1 MMHRTEWE
9 KELADKL
16 RTSSVV
22 PADVHE
28 GIESLLANLPQGGRS
43 EKRRSRRPWAIVATA
58 AAAVLVAGGASLF
71 AGSDSFAETVKM
83 KLQSIFAASG
93 NPALMQEG
101 QAGEMGVLL
110 EKSDKSYTLRVHEAM
125 FDGQRLSFSYSV
137 MRPEGFPK
145 ELWVRPV
152 FELDP
157 SIKKEYPGIVMTD
170 SGETQGDAKTGIV
183 NYYFSG
189 KAPDELLLKIRVP
202 ALAVFDDPG
211 DQKLLPGD
219 WSFQLPVA
227 KQGEPVRELTGLPK
241 ADDED
246 VHFEAARVRTASR
259 STLWTFHWEYPN
271 SWLPN
276 PIREEDPRYNIRYVI
291 EAGGTRLTYISLNT
305 GGSGR
310 LKKQGKVVE
319 GFRYR
324 TDTLVT
330 EQLPKGATE
339 ATVTPILRTWTK
351 DNPAGYTEKPLEP
364 FVLRIPVPAGK

>member
-9 KELADKL
+9 KELANKL
-16 RTSSVV
+16 RRSSVV

-28 GIESLLANLPQGGRS
+28 GIESLLADLPRGGRP

-58 AAAVLVAGGASLF
+58 AAAILVAGGASLF

-101 QAGEMGVLL
+101 QAGEMGILL

-145 ELWVRPV
+145 EKWVQPT

-157 SIKKEYPGIVMTD
+157 SIKKEFPGIVMTD
-170 SGETQGDAKTGIV
+170 SGATQGDAKTGIV
-183 NYYFSG
+183 NYYFPG
-189 KAPDELLLKIRVP
+189 KAPDELLLKIKVP
-202 ALAVFDDPG
+202 AIAVFEDP
-211 DQKLLPGD
+211 DVPQRLSGD

-227 KQGEPVRELTGLPK
+227 KQGEPVQELTNLPK
-241 ADDED
+241 AED
-246 VHFEAARVRTASR
+246 GDVYLEAARVRTASR
-259 STLWTFHWEYPN
+259 STLWTFHWEFPD

-276 PIREEDPRYNIRYVI
+276 PMLEEGPRSSIHYEI
-291 EAGGTRLTYISLNT
+291 EAGGTRISNVSLKS
-305 GGSGR
+305 GSNGR

-364 FVLRIPVPAGK
+364 FFLRIPIPSGK

>member
-1 MMHRTEWE
+1 MHRTEWE

-16 RTSSVV
+16 RRSSVV

-28 GIESLLANLPQGGRS
+28 GIEGLLAGLPHRGRS

-83 KLQSIFAASG
+83 KLQSIFATSG

-145 ELWVRPV
+145 EKWVQPT

-157 SIKKEYPGIVMTD
+157 SINKEFPGIVITD
-170 SGETQGDAKTGIV
+170 SGATQGDAKTGIV
-183 NYYFSG
+183 NYYFTG
-189 KAPDELLLKIRVP
+189 KAPDELLLKVKVP
-202 ALAVFDDPG
+202 AIAVFEDPDDP
-211 DQKLLPGD
+211 QRLSGD

-259 STLWTFHWEYPN
+259 STLWTFHWEFPN

-276 PIREEDPRYNIRYVI
+276 PMLEEGPRSSIHYDI
-291 EAGGTRLTYISLNT
+291 EAGGQRLVVSLDSN
-305 GGSGR
+305 SNGR

-351 DNPAGYTEKPLEP
+351 GDPAGYTEKPLEP